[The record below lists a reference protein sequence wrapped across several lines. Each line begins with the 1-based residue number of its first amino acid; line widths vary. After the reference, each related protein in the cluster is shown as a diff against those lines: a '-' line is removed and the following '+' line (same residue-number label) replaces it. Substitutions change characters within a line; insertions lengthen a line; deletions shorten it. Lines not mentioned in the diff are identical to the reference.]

1 MDCKSIHVSANLTHD
16 SKLVIN
22 IFIIGD
28 KMDTIMWI
36 GFGSFVGILILTY
49 NLYKD
54 DFGDFFKF

>member
-1 MDCKSIHVSANLTHD
+1 
-16 SKLVIN
+16 
-22 IFIIGD
+22 
-28 KMDTIMWI
+28 MDTIMWI